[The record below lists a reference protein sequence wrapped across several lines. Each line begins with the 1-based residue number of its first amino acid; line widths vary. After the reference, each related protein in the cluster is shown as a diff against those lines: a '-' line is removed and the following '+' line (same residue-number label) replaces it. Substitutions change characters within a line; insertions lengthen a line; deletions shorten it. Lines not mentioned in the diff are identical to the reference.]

1 MTMPR
6 HLCVGPIATFFVM
19 SAIGFA
25 LAEKPASPGLPTIFN
40 GHDLAGWK
48 VVGAPYWKVVD
59 GAIVGESDERK
70 QGSMLYTDQAY
81 GDVILEGEVRFSGEI
96 DSGVMLRKPEL
107 QIQIGV
113 SRSLKKDMTG
123 SFYTGTYPEEGRA
136 PKAFDLIK
144 PGEWNRFRVQ
154 AKGDTFTVWING
166 EQVSQYT
173 SEKYSRAGS
182 IGLQIHGGLV
192 MKVEFRDLRAQSL

>member
-1 MTMPR
+1 MTMVAR
-6 HLCVGPIATFFVM
+6 LCVGPVVPLFMMA
-19 SAIGFA
+19 AIGFA
-25 LAEKPASPGLPTIFN
+25 LAEQPAATGLPTIFN
-40 GHDLAGWK
+40 GHDLTGWK

-70 QGSMLYTDQAY
+70 QASMLYTEQAY

-96 DSGVMLRKPEL
+96 DSGIMVRKPEL

-136 PKAFDLIK
+136 PKALDLIK
-144 PGEWNRFRVQ
+144 PGEWNRIRVQ

-173 SEKYSRAGS
+173 NQRYLQAAP